1 MNLIGFDSKAN
12 KSLSDLLALLSV
24 RCVAPLR
31 TFEFLEV
38 PLLSC
43 TSLSRV
49 RLCQCFHL
57 GECFDKSIVNSKNS
71 FKEGLDDFNFSQALN
86 GEKLS
91 NLGEKN
97 E

>member
-1 MNLIGFDSKAN
+1 
-12 KSLSDLLALLSV
+12 
-24 RCVAPLR
+24 
-31 TFEFLEV
+31 
-38 PLLSC
+38 
-43 TSLSRV
+43 
-49 RLCQCFHL
+49 L